1 MNKAEFV
8 DEIVAKTG
16 WTKREA
22 EAALKAVLDTVADA
36 VASGEKVTLPGF
48 GTFDKRERAARTA
61 RNPQTGEAVKV
72 KKTSVP
78 GFKAGAGF
86 KSYVAMSTRDQ
97 AAHRKSRG

>member
-22 EAALKAVLDTVADA
+22 EAALKAVLDTVTDA

-86 KSYVAMSTRDQ
+86 KSYVAMSKRDQ

>member
-1 MNKAEFV
+1 M
-8 DEIVAKTG
+8 
-16 WTKREA
+16 
-22 EAALKAVLDTVADA
+22 LDTVTDA

-86 KSYVAMSTRDQ
+86 KSYVAMSKRDQ

>member
-22 EAALKAVLDTVADA
+22 EAALKAVLDTVTDA

-61 RNPQTGEAVKV
+61 RNPQTGEAFKV

-86 KSYVAMSTRDQ
+86 KSYVAMSKRDQ

>member
-1 MNKAEFV
+1 VNKAEFV

-22 EAALKAVLDTVADA
+22 EAALKAVLDTVTDA

-86 KSYVAMSTRDQ
+86 KSYVAMSKRDQ

>member
-1 MNKAEFV
+1 VNKAEFV

-22 EAALKAVLDTVADA
+22 ETALKAVLDTVTDA

-86 KSYVAMSTRDQ
+86 KSYVAMSKRDQ